1 MGINNCNQIT
11 QNIPKQ
17 YINNNSI
24 DLDKYQ
30 QDCQNQ
36 LYSWF
41 DFSIHTND
49 TIDKDEIPTQE
60 QLIMAL
66 CILSAIYPS
75 S

>member
-1 MGINNCNQIT
+1 MGINNCNQVT

-17 YINNNSI
+17 YIQNNSTDI
-24 DLDKYQ
+24 DHVGMIDHVGHVDKG
-30 QDCQNQ
+30 
-36 LYSWF
+36 
-41 DFSIHTND
+41 
-49 TIDKDEIPTQE
+49 EIPTRE